1 MSTRMTGPRL
11 GVLGLAML
19 LALASAR
26 SAAAMDQGSEQDR
39 RACTPDVFRLC
50 SEFIP
55 DAARIT
61 SCLQTKVRLLS
72 PECRTVFARPVRR

>member
-1 MSTRMTGPRL
+1 MAGPRL
-11 GVLGLAML
+11 GVLGLAIL
-19 LALASAR
+19 LVVASAR
-26 SAAAMDQGSEQDR
+26 SAAAADQASERER

-61 SCLQTKVRLLS
+61 HCLQKKVRLLN
-72 PECRTVFARPVRR
+72 PECRSVFASPGRR